1 MSLKITDDSFI
12 LLQLFLQA
20 SEGFFS
26 LLVIRLLVF
35 LFGIWSR
42 ISLEGNL
49 RHLLWLHLFRA
60 PVMLLPFSRVRLVLI
75 LLLDLAPQFV
85 QTLVFEIDFV
95 DAEVLVDF
103 FLQTIV
109 VVLFSILKIL
119 GLINLPIP

>member
-1 MSLKITDDSFI
+1 
-12 LLQLFLQA
+12 
-20 SEGFFS
+20 
-26 LLVIRLLVF
+26 
-35 LFGIWSR
+35 
-42 ISLEGNL
+42 
-49 RHLLWLHLFRA
+49 
-60 PVMLLPFSRVRLVLI
+60 MLLPFSRVRLVLI

-85 QTLVFEIDFV
+85 QTLVFEIDFI